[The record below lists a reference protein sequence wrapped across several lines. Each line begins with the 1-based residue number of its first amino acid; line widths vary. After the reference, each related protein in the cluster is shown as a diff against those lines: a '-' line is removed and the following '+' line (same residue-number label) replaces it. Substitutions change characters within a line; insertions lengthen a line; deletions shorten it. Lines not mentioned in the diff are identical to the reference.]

1 MAYRKIYWRMI
12 AAILGTSLVLS
23 GCSNKNNV
31 NSESAKQ
38 IEVNPDMK
46 ISPLSVEYK
55 ESDYYIDWKKE
66 DYTTLDLSSKNET
79 ISKSGVYEIKGT
91 LEEGSLVVDV
101 DKNNDSGVVY
111 LVLNGVNISSNDS
124 APIYIKGAKK
134 VVIILEN
141 GTENTI
147 YQGSEVVVNDSNEPS
162 AAIYSKADLSIT
174 GEGSLKVTS
183 DYNDGITS
191 KDDLKITNGNIEINA
206 KSDGVVGKDLLA
218 IEKAN
223 ITIKAGKDGMRST
236 NDIDE
241 GKGNIVIEDG
251 NFTVEV
257 DEDGIQAYGL
267 LQISG
272 GNFNIIT
279 AGGADL
285 NTEIKGDM
293 GGGMMWGKPQDPY
306 NSQMQQVPEM
316 PQNPQM
322 PQTSEM
328 PQMPQKPQ
336 MPQTP
341 EMPQASEETQVAEAT
356 EEDSASNNAIQGGSL
371 LLTNGTFNVSSYD
384 DALHSKGDL
393 EIQGGEYTI
402 ASGDDGIHADGTVH
416 IVDGKI
422 DITTSYEGIEGINFT
437 LDGGNINLVAKD
449 DGINVN
455 DSNGILTING
465 GQIHI
470 NVSGDGVD
478 SNGTIKM
485 TDGMVTVDGPTNNG
499 NGAIDY
505 DGSLEVSGGTLIA
518 VGSSGM
524 AQAPNS
530 GSQNSLLMTYSTT
543 QAENTKIVIK
553 DSNNKEIVSY
563 TPSKAYNSLAISVPE
578 LQKDNTYTIYAGEEE
593 VVSFKLS
600 DTITYLN
607 ESGVTTQPAWGP
619 GGGHGGMKNH
629 GNGNQMMPPNGMED
643 SQQGGQMPVPSMNNE
658 NING

>member
-1 MAYRKIYWRMI
+1 MAYRKIHWRMI

-23 GCSNKNNV
+23 GCSNKNDV
-31 NSESAKQ
+31 NNESAKQ

-66 DYTTLDLSSKNET
+66 AYTTLDLSSKNET

-91 LEEGSLVVDV
+91 LTEGSLVVDV

-141 GTENTI
+141 GTENNI
-147 YQGSEVVVNDSNEPS
+147 YQGSQVVVNDSNEPS

-236 NDIDE
+236 NDVDE

-251 NFTVEV
+251 NFNVEV

-267 LQISG
+267 LQICG

-293 GGGMMWGKPQDPY
+293 GGEMWGKPKDPH
-306 NSQMQQVPEM
+306 NSQNPQMQQAPEM
-316 PQNPQM
+316 PQE
-322 PQTSEM
+322 S
-328 PQMPQKPQ
+328 
-336 MPQTP
+336 
-341 EMPQASEETQVAEAT
+341 EAT
-356 EEDSASNNAIQGGSL
+356 QAEDSASNNAIQGGSL

-393 EIQGGEYTI
+393 EIQGGQYSI

-422 DITTSYEGIEGINFT
+422 DITTSYEGIEGINVIF
-437 LDGGNINLVAKD
+437 DGGDINLISKD

-455 DSNGILTING
+455 DSNGVLTINS

-470 NVSGDGVD
+470 NASGDGVD
-478 SNGTIKM
+478 SNGMVKM
-485 TDGMVTVDGPTNNG
+485 TDGKVTVDGPTNNG

-505 DGSLEVSGGTLIA
+505 DGNFEVSGGTLIA

-524 AQAPNS
+524 AQVPNS

-543 QAENTKIVIK
+543 QADNTKIVIK

-563 TPSKAYNSLAISVPE
+563 TPSKEYNSLAISAPE
-578 LQKDNTYTIYAGEEE
+578 LQKDNTYTIYAGEKEI
-593 VVSFKLS
+593 VSFKLS

-607 ESGVTTQPAWGP
+607 ESGVTTQPAGGP
-619 GGGHGGMKNH
+619 GGGPGGMKNH

-643 SQQGGQMPVPSMNNE
+643 RQQGGQMPVPSMNNE